1 MKISV
6 CFASKIVQKYQWNFT
21 DLPQILYANMWVC
34 LYVYW
39 FHSVQLA
46 FFELV
51 FLNFL
56 PPHTIWFDA
65 MFWSISFTLTST
77 HHTQNLIEIFFQT
90 DLFLFRYFFL
100 FLAHFFHLFSSLYY
114 VPNTRIVNEI
124 FNIFYLDLKTISF
137 HSLCEWRNWFAN
149 HIRWYKKKMN
159 GKNEVVYGCH
169 WKYIQYDE
177 NHYIKQCQ
185 TKLSIK

>member
-124 FNIFYLDLKTISF
+124 FNIFYLDLKTIHF
-137 HSLCEWRNWFAN
+137 
-149 HIRWYKKKMN
+149 IRCVNGAIGLQIIFVDTKKKWMA
-159 GKNEVVYGCH
+159 KM
-169 WKYIQYDE
+169 
-177 NHYIKQCQ
+177 
-185 TKLSIK
+185 KLSMDAIENIFNTTKIII